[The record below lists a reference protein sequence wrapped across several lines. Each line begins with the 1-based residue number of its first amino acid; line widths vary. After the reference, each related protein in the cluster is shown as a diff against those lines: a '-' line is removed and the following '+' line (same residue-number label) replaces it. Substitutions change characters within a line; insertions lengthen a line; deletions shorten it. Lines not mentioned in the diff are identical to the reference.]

1 MRYTLTT
8 LALLMAGA
16 ANAAPLSVATDIP
29 PVHSLVS
36 MVMGGR
42 GEAVLLMDQGADAH
56 DFQLRP
62 SQARNI
68 ANADSVIWMGP
79 ELTIWLDDALDSL
92 RTEGASMA
100 LLDVEGTVHRT
111 YDDDHDGLLH
121 DDEDPEDAHHDDHG
135 HDADHHD
142 HDAEHADHDDHE
154 DEAHDDHE
162 GHDHS
167 GDDPHAW
174 LDPAN
179 ANTWV
184 SAIAQHLTDLDPEG
198 AEIYAQNALRAS
210 ITLEN
215 LISQTQEVL
224 EPVHETPIVVF
235 HDAYG
240 HFAGRFDV
248 HIAGSIA
255 LGDAAAPG
263 AAHLSELRHHIEE
276 EGAKCI
282 FAEPQHNAA
291 LAEQIADELD
301 LSIGT
306 LDPMGSELALGADLY
321 PALISQMATAIAT
334 CQEG

>member
-1 MRYTLTT
+1 MRNTLTT
-8 LALLMAGA
+8 LALLMAGT

-36 MVMGGR
+36 MVMGDR

-62 SQARNI
+62 SQARNV

-92 RTEGASMA
+92 RGDGASMA
-100 LLDVEGTVHRT
+100 LLDVEGTVHRG
-111 YDDDHDGLLH
+111 YSDDHEGHLH
-121 DDEDPEDAHHDDHG
+121 EEDAEDAHHDDDHG
-135 HDADHHD
+135 HDEHGD
-142 HDAEHADHDDHE
+142 HDDDHDDHA
-154 DEAHDDHE
+154 DEAHDDHD

-174 LDPAN
+174 LDPEN
-179 ANTWV
+179 ANIWV
-184 SAIAQHLTDLDPEG
+184 SAIAEHLTALDPEG
-198 AEIYAQNALRAS
+198 AEIYAQNAMRAS
-210 ITLEN
+210 IDLEN
-215 LISQTQEVL
+215 LIAETRETL
-224 EPVHETPIVVF
+224 EPSHETPIVVF
-235 HDAYG
+235 HEAYG

-263 AAHLSELRHHIEE
+263 AAHLSELRHHIED

-291 LAEQIADELD
+291 LAEQIADELG
-301 LSIGT
+301 LSVGM

-321 PALISQMATAIAT
+321 PALIRQMATAIAT
-334 CQEG
+334 CQED

>member
-1 MRYTLTT
+1 MRITLTT
-8 LALLMAGA
+8 LALLLAGT

-36 MVMGGR
+36 MVMGDR

-62 SQARNI
+62 SQARSV

-79 ELTIWLDDALDSL
+79 ELTIWLDDALDTL
-92 RTEGASMA
+92 RADGASMA
-100 LLDVEGTVHRT
+100 LLDVAGTIHRS
-111 YDDDHDGLLH
+111 YADQDDNHDG
-121 DDEDPEDAHHDDHG
+121 HG
-135 HDADHHD
+135 HDAHHGDDHED
-142 HDAEHADHDDHE
+142 DHDDHADE
-154 DEAHDDHE
+154 DGHE

-174 LDPAN
+174 LDPMN
-179 ANTWV
+179 AEVWV
-184 SAIAQHLTDLDPEG
+184 AAIANHLSALDPEG
-198 AEIYAQNALRAS
+198 AEIYARNAAKAS
-210 ITLEN
+210 ITLEA
-215 LISQTQEVL
+215 LTAGTTETL
-224 EPVHETPIVVF
+224 LPMHDTPIVVF

-240 HFAGRFDV
+240 HFAGRFDIE
-248 HIAGSIA
+248 IAGTIA
-255 LGDAAAPG
+255 LGDAAAPS

-276 EGAKCI
+276 DGAKCI

-291 LAEQIADELD
+291 MAQQIADD
-301 LSIGT
+301 LGLSVGM

>member
-1 MRYTLTT
+1 MRNTLTT
-8 LALLMAGA
+8 LALLMAGT

-36 MVMGGR
+36 MVMGDR

-62 SQARNI
+62 SQARSV

-79 ELTIWLDDALDSL
+79 ELTLWLDDALEAL
-92 RTEGASMA
+92 RGDGATMA
-100 LLDVEGTVHRT
+100 LLDIQGTVHRG
-111 YDDDHDGLLH
+111 YAEDHEGHLH
-121 DDEDPEDAHHDDHG
+121 EEDAHHDD
-135 HDADHHD
+135 D
-142 HDAEHADHDDHE
+142 DDHAHKE
-154 DEAHDDHE
+154 EAHDAHDDHADE
-162 GHDHS
+162 EHGDHDGHDHS

-174 LDPAN
+174 LDPEN
-179 ANTWV
+179 ANIWV
-184 SAIAQHLTDLDPEG
+184 SVIAAHLTALDPEG
-198 AEIYAQNALRAS
+198 SEIYAQNAMRAS
-210 ITLEN
+210 IDLEN
-215 LISQTQEVL
+215 LIAETRETLAQS
-224 EPVHETPIVVF
+224 HDTPIVVF
-235 HDAYG
+235 HEAYG

-255 LGDAAAPG
+255 FGDAAAPG
-263 AAHLSELRHHIEE
+263 AAHLSELRHQVEE

-291 LAEQIADELD
+291 MAEQIAEELG
-301 LSIGT
+301 LSVGM

-334 CQEG
+334 CQES